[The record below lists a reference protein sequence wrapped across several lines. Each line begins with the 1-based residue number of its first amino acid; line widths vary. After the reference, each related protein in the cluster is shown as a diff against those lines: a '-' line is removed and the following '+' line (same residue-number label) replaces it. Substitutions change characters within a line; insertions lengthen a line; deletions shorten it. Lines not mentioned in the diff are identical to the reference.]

1 MQQSR
6 RSNPYPHTWE
16 VPLAVTVGVSLVLVL
31 GAHVGRSVAN
41 VIAGNGW
48 VFVERA
54 KLFTSLPGVLAG
66 RADAGLVGM
75 DSPASSSVLWAS
87 VLFVEILVLAVSAGC
102 VRFGWGRWGPSR
114 IQGAA
119 TRAEAEQLLGIV
131 RLRRH
136 AHLIRPDLY
145 SDRRGRHSAAT
156 RPRRNT
162 RIAGTEGAS
171 S

>member
-1 MQQSR
+1 MQAHR
-6 RSNPYPHTWE
+6 RRNPYPQTWE
-16 VPLAVTVGVSLVLVL
+16 IPLAVLVGLSLLLVL
-31 GAHVGRSVAN
+31 GVHLGRALAN
-41 VIAGNGW
+41 AIAGNGW

-66 RADAGLVGM
+66 RADAGLVGI

-114 IQGAA
+114 IRGTA
-119 TRAEAEQLLGIV
+119 TRAEAEELLGVV

-156 RPRRNT
+156 RPLRNT
-162 RIAGTEGAS
+162 TVAGTEGAS

>member
-1 MQQSR
+1 MQRNR
-6 RSNPYPHTWE
+6 RRNPYPQTWE
-16 VPLAVTVGVSLVLVL
+16 IPLAVLVGYSLLLLVGVQF
-31 GAHVGRSVAN
+31 GRAVAN

-48 VFVERA
+48 VLVERA
-54 KLFTSLPGVLAG
+54 EIVNSLPGVLAG

-75 DSPASSSVLWAS
+75 GSPASSSLLWAS
-87 VLFVEILVLAVSAGC
+87 VLFVEILVFAVSAGC

-114 IQGAA
+114 IQGTA

-145 SDRRGRHSAAT
+145 SDRRGRHGAAA
-156 RPRRNT
+156 RPLRNT
-162 RIAGTEGAS
+162 TIAGTEGAS